1 MSSEGDLASL
11 IAAIYEAGM
20 DFSLWPYALGRIAA
34 AYGAGSAG
42 MARQGRTPSE
52 CWSFSSS
59 TVDPDYEKKYIAH
72 YHNVNPI
79 WRRASSTPAGTVQ
92 TDTMVM
98 PRRELR
104 RTEFFNDFLVPQQ
117 MESML
122 NAVVL
127 LDEGRQT
134 VVTVRRNPEF
144 GADQV
149 KLYKLLAPHLQRA
162 VQINIKLA
170 KAELNH
176 IWSVTALNHL
186 EDGILFVDMN
196 AKVRFA
202 NNAAEM
208 FFSSGDIR
216 IH

>member
-1 MSSEGDLASL
+1 M
-11 IAAIYEAGM
+11 
-20 DFSLWPYALGRIAA
+20 LGLFLRI
-34 AYGAGSAG
+34 
-42 MARQGRTPSE
+42 
-52 CWSFSSS
+52 
-59 TVDPDYEKKYIAH
+59 DPDSEKRYIAH
-72 YHNVNPI
+72 YHSVNPI
-79 WRRASSTPAGTVQ
+79 WQRASSTPAGTVQ

-144 GADQV
+144 EADQV

-162 VQINIKLA
+162 VQINLKLA
-170 KAELNH
+170 KAELKLQ
-176 IWSVTALNHL
+176 WSVTALNHL
-186 EDGILFVDMN
+186 EDGILFVWT
-196 AKVRFA
+196 
-202 NNAAEM
+202 
-208 FFSSGDIR
+208 
-216 IH
+216 